1 MQSKNDVIW
10 DQNLS
15 KLFLDIKTSMNK
27 KLQTVNLQIIRYDYI
42 LVHYWMKWFSIY
54 LIYQM
59 IICKYAETTA
69 KNIAEIRIC

>member
-27 KLQTVNLQIIRYDYI
+27 KLQTVNLQIVVDISYD
-42 LVHYWMKWFSIY
+42 
-54 LIYQM
+54 M
-59 IICKYAETTA
+59 IIFYVFVDCSDFPS
-69 KNIAEIRIC
+69 N